1 MDERLSQSDFNESSE
16 IPLVA
21 LYFHKPFNVDQK
33 FKSLH
38 TDFPKFTK
46 TCRWEDIKNY
56 INIANGFSED
66 IVNAINEYNLPDQC
80 QECLNIFYIN
90 KKRKRNIETISTNI
104 PSKTLGRIKNEDKN
118 NGKSGKHNKYEPD
131 NIIKKC
137 KRILI
142 SYMIVHINMYID
154 KKKYDSLLDLKYSYI
169 NNLKKDSDLNLLN
182 MQLKDIVSKDISS
195 KYTLK
200 DKKWNEIII
209 NKIINSEKNDEKLI
223 NLLNMTFND
232 WIDIFTYKI
241 ESEYNKNINLL
252 QQALDKINK
261 KNDLNKEYLSK
272 LIFLLYN
279 YKRWFESKKGRNTD
293 EKNGTEQNKEV

>member
-118 NGKSGKHNKYEPD
+118 NGKSGKHNKYQPD

-137 KRILI
+137 KNIL
-142 SYMIVHINMYID
+142 
-154 KKKYDSLLDLKYSYI
+154 L
-169 NNLKKDSDLNLLN
+169 
-182 MQLKDIVSKDISS
+182 
-195 KYTLK
+195 
-200 DKKWNEIII
+200 
-209 NKIINSEKNDEKLI
+209 
-223 NLLNMTFND
+223 
-232 WIDIFTYKI
+232 
-241 ESEYNKNINLL
+241 
-252 QQALDKINK
+252 
-261 KNDLNKEYLSK
+261 
-272 LIFLLYN
+272 
-279 YKRWFESKKGRNTD
+279 G
-293 EKNGTEQNKEV
+293 

>member
-1 MDERLSQSDFNESSE
+1 
-16 IPLVA
+16 V
-21 LYFHKPFNVDQK
+21 KK
-33 FKSLH
+33 F
-38 TDFPKFTK
+38 
-46 TCRWEDIKNY
+46 
-56 INIANGFSED
+56 
-66 IVNAINEYNLPDQC
+66 
-80 QECLNIFYIN
+80 
-90 KKRKRNIETISTNI
+90 STQ
-104 PSKTLGRIKNEDKN
+104 
-118 NGKSGKHNKYEPD
+118 
-131 NIIKKC
+131 
-137 KRILI
+137 
-142 SYMIVHINMYID
+142 
-154 KKKYDSLLDLKYSYI
+154 YI
-169 NNLKKDSDLNLLN
+169 NNLKKDSDLDLLN
-182 MQLKDIVSKDISS
+182 MKLKDIVKKDISS

-261 KNDLNKEYLSK
+261 KNDFNKEYLSK

-293 EKNGTEQNKEV
+293 EKNDTEQNKEV